1 MATLTEHRVRPRE
14 DNFFYLKLMFY
25 FVTYSTGCHKGCFNA
40 MFVVVDYE
48 LSRDKRSSLDSI
60 TQVKYFEHWIRGSEG
75 KGEDNAH

>member
-1 MATLTEHRVRPRE
+1 MATLTEHRVRARE
-14 DNFFYLKLMFY
+14 DNFYLKLMFY

-48 LSRDKRSSLDSI
+48 LSQDSI